1 LARAFEAVGARDV
14 SLMQLDS
21 GFCKRVRT
29 STVSHERAYLDS
41 VVGKRVSEPT
51 ADETGRSG
59 YQCLHRGNL
68 PRVAASIAI
77 LSRVK
82 RAVAIA
88 TLCCSLTFA
97 VSACA
102 SSGDGS
108 SDRSSGQGAAGSGA
122 AAPGAGVAAKRVRLL
137 RVGSFDQPT
146 YLASPSGDRTRR
158 FVTEREG
165 RIVLLRGGRRSTFL
179 DIASRVETGGES
191 GLLSMAFHPGY
202 KSNRRYY
209 VYYVANDG
217 SLTIFQFRATP
228 SGNATREGS
237 GRLVLRVPHPRF
249 NHKGGQLQFGPDGM
263 LYAGFGDGGGGG
275 DPDRNAQDLGELL
288 GKLVRID
295 PKPGGGYRV
304 PRSNP
309 FVGRPGA
316 RGEIFAYGLRN
327 PYRFSFDRATGD
339 LTIGDVGQD
348 EVEEIDFL
356 PAISAARGPRGGANL
371 GWSVFEGN
379 RRYRSGTAS
388 GAIRPAI
395 ERTHDQGSC
404 SITGG
409 YVLRPRSYG
418 SLRGSYV
425 YGDLCDSGLRVAR
438 LTASGARGDRALG
451 PSVPQL
457 VSFGEDARGR
467 VYAVS
472 LAGGVFRL
480 APRG

>member
-1 LARAFEAVGARDV
+1 
-14 SLMQLDS
+14 
-21 GFCKRVRT
+21 
-29 STVSHERAYLDS
+29 
-41 VVGKRVSEPT
+41 
-51 ADETGRSG
+51 
-59 YQCLHRGNL
+59 
-68 PRVAASIAI
+68 
-77 LSRVK
+77 VK

-88 TLCCSLTFA
+88 TVCCSLTFA

-102 SSGDGS
+102 SSGDDSGS
-108 SDRSSGQGAAGSGA
+108 GSGGQGTPGSGA
-122 AAPGAGVAAKRVRLL
+122 SAPQARAAAEGVRLL
-137 RVGSFDQPT
+137 RVGTFDQPT
-146 YLASPSGDRTRR
+146 YLAAPPGDRTRR

-202 KSNRRYY
+202 KSNRRYF

-217 SLTIFQFRATP
+217 ALTIFQFRATAN
-228 SGNATREGS
+228 GNATRKGS

-288 GKLVRID
+288 GKIVRID
-295 PKPGGGYRV
+295 PKPGGGYRI

-309 FVGRPGA
+309 FVGRAGA
-316 RGEIFAYGLRN
+316 RGEIFVYGVRN

-356 PAISAARGPRGGANL
+356 PAASAARGPRGGVNL
-371 GWSVFEGN
+371 GWSVLEGN
-379 RRYRSGTAS
+379 RRYRSGSAP
-388 GAIRPAI
+388 GAVPPVI

-418 SLRGSYV
+418 ALRGSYV

-438 LTASGARGDRALG
+438 LAAGGARGDRPLG

-472 LAGGVFRL
+472 LQGGVFRL

>member
-1 LARAFEAVGARDV
+1 
-14 SLMQLDS
+14 
-21 GFCKRVRT
+21 
-29 STVSHERAYLDS
+29 
-41 VVGKRVSEPT
+41 
-51 ADETGRSG
+51 
-59 YQCLHRGNL
+59 
-68 PRVAASIAI
+68 
-77 LSRVK
+77 VK

-88 TLCCSLTFA
+88 TVCCSLTFA

-108 SDRSSGQGAAGSGA
+108 DSRSGA
-122 AAPGAGVAAKRVRLL
+122 HPATPGASAAAKGIRLL
-137 RVGSFDQPT
+137 RVGTFDQPT
-146 YLASPSGDRTRR
+146 YLAAPPGDRARR
-158 FVTEREG
+158 FVVEREG
-165 RIVLLRGGRRSTFL
+165 RIVLLRKGRRSTFL

-191 GLLSMAFHPGY
+191 GMLSMAFHPRY
-202 KSNRRYY
+202 RSNRRYF

-217 SLTIFQFRATP
+217 SLTIFQFRATA
-228 SGNATREGS
+228 GGTATRKGS
-237 GRLVLRVPHPRF
+237 GRLVLSVPHPRF

-275 DPDRNAQDLGELL
+275 DPDRNGQDLGELL
-288 GKLVRID
+288 GKLIRID

-304 PRSNP
+304 PRGNP
-309 FVGRPGA
+309 FVGRSGA

-356 PAISAARGPRGGANL
+356 PSAAGGRGPRGGANL
-371 GWSVFEGN
+371 GWSIFEGN
-379 RRYRSGTAS
+379 SRHGSGDAP
-388 GAIRPAI
+388 GHVRPTI

-409 YVLRPRSYG
+409 YVLRNRSYG
-418 SLRGSYV
+418 ALRGSYV

-438 LTASGARGDRALG
+438 LAAGGARRDRTLG
-451 PSVPQL
+451 PSVQQL
-457 VSFGEDARGR
+457 VSFGEDAAGR

-472 LAGGVFRL
+472 LEGGVFRL